1 MTTAA
6 ESLTKFNW
14 TPQPAAQKV
23 LDNIIDGFLAQCP
36 GAAHLS
42 ARMKHET
49 ATRFFDWIDSI
60 HLTNAPDMAAKL
72 REVGFTRRPQH
83 GAPECY
89 VHEGA
94 IFPTVVLHALS
105 VTRVW
110 IKVDWVADFLA
121 AWDLHDADVIGEP
134 FTPLR
139 ACRAFAG
146 NHAEL
151 WVVERH
157 GFRGFDPPAF
167 NATRSVAAMKHLE
180 VFRRRNRDLPDDAQS
195 YSHTH
200 RLFEAAAA
208 EIGRDWACDL
218 FFFAERE
225 FWLRRNRAAQVQKS
239 RQDRL
244 GLGWA
249 NHDHHTYRC
258 SRETFREHVAI
269 LEAMGFVCRE
279 SFYAGAEAG
288 WGAQVMEHP
297 VCGLTTF
304 NDVDMSPE
312 ELLGDFAHNGFP
324 GVADQLGTVGLWCA
338 LHGQAMLQAGMH
350 HLECQFDHH
359 SLVEQLERE
368 AHIHT
373 MTPFTTFPHL
383 RQAFT
388 YGEQWKVSERRVG
401 HLLASGLITREQA
414 EHFLHEGALGSHL
427 ENLERNDGFKGF
439 NQQGVSDIIARTDP
453 RASRTH
459 VAAAH

>member
-6 ESLTKFNW
+6 ETLSKFNW
-14 TPQPAAQKV
+14 QPQPAAQKV
-23 LDNIIDGFLAQCP
+23 LNNIIDGFLAYCP
-36 GAAHLS
+36 GAARLG

-60 HLTNAPDMAAKL
+60 HLTKTPEIVARLK
-72 REVGFTRRPQH
+72 EVGFSLHPQP
-83 GAPECY
+83 GAPDCY

-94 IFPTVVLHALS
+94 IFPSVVLHALA

-110 IKVDWVADFLA
+110 IKVDWVSDFLA
-121 AWDLHDADVIGEP
+121 AWDMHDAEITGDP
-134 FTPLR
+134 FGQLR
-139 ACRAFAG
+139 ACRVFAG

-157 GFRGFDPPAF
+157 GFRGFEPPAF
-167 NATRSVAAMKHLE
+167 DPAKAVAAMKHLE
-180 VFRRRNRDLPDDAQS
+180 RFRRRNRDLENDAAG
-195 YSHTH
+195 YAHTIH
-200 RLFEAAAA
+200 LFAAAA
-208 EIGRDWACDL
+208 EEIGRDWACDL

-225 FWLRRNRAAQVQKS
+225 FWQRRNRAAQVQKA

-258 SRETFREHVAI
+258 ARDTFKQHVSL
-269 LEAMGFVCRE
+269 LESMGFVCRE
-279 SFYAGAEAG
+279 SFYAGHEAG
-288 WGAQVMEHP
+288 WGAQVMEQP
-297 VCGLTTF
+297 VCNLTTF
-304 NDVDMSPE
+304 NDVDMSAE

-324 GVADQLGTVGLWCA
+324 GGIEQLGTVGLWCA

-350 HLECQFDHH
+350 HLECQFDHAA
-359 SLVEQLERE
+359 LIEQLERE

-373 MTPFTTFPHL
+373 MSPFTTFPHL

-388 YGEQWKVSERRVG
+388 YGEQWKVPERRVG
-401 HLLASGLITREQA
+401 QLLASGLVTREQA
-414 EHFLHEGALGSHL
+414 QHFLNEGALGSHL

-439 NQQGVSDIIARTDP
+439 NQQGVSDIIERTDP
-453 RASRTH
+453 RKKRTK
-459 VAAAH
+459 VPA

>member
-23 LDNIIDGFLAQCP
+23 LNNLIDGFLAQCP
-36 GAAHLS
+36 GAAHLA

-60 HLTNAPDMAAKL
+60 HITKSPELVSKL
-72 REVGFTRRPQH
+72 KEVGFTKKPQP

-94 IFPTVVLHALS
+94 IFPAVVLHALS

-110 IKVDWVADFLA
+110 IKIDWIADFLA
-121 AWDLHDADVIGEP
+121 AWDLHDVEIVGQ
-134 FTPLR
+134 PLTQMR
-139 ACRAFAG
+139 ACRAFSG

-157 GFRGFDPPAF
+157 GFRGFEPPPFDA
-167 NATRSVAAMKHLE
+167 ASSVAALRHLE
-180 VFRRRNRDLPDDAQS
+180 IFRRRNRDFVTDTAGYAHAQQ
-195 YSHTH
+195 
-200 RLFEAAAA
+200 LFEAAAA
-208 EIGRDWACDL
+208 DIGRDWACDF

-225 FWLRRNRAAQVQKS
+225 YWQRRNRAAHVQKT

-258 SRETFREHVAI
+258 SRDTFRAHVAL
-269 LEAMGFVCRE
+269 LEVMGFTCRE

-288 WGAQVMEHP
+288 WGAQVMDQP
-297 VCGLTTF
+297 VCGFTTF

-312 ELLGDFAHNGFP
+312 ELLGDFAHNGFERI
-324 GVADQLGTVGLWCA
+324 GDSLGTVGLWCA
-338 LHGQAMLQAGMH
+338 LHGQAMLQSGMH
-350 HLECQFDHH
+350 HLECQFDHAA
-359 SLVEQLERE
+359 LVEQLERE

-373 MTPFTTFPHL
+373 MTPFTTFPYL

-388 YGEQWKVSERRVG
+388 YGEQWKIPERRVG
-401 HLLASGLITREQA
+401 MLLAGGYINREQA

-439 NQQGVSDIIARTDP
+439 NQQGVSDIIERTDP
-453 RASRTH
+453 RKSRKR
-459 VAAAH
+459 VAVES